1 MNDCAC
7 VPDAPRPRRHQWA
20 RGFDTVH
27 QDGGRVRY
35 EPRRPEADGPLDVD
49 LSDLPGVGPDALGLV
64 RSVTVRG
71 HRFVRAPERDW
82 DGEDG

>member
-1 MNDCAC
+1 MDASTNRQRPNARRIPSYLKLFDAR
-7 VPDAPRPRRHQWA
+7 PDGLR
-20 RGFDTVH
+20 
-27 QDGGRVRY
+27 
-35 EPRRPEADGPLDVD
+35 EPRRPEADGPLDVE

-82 DGEDG
+82 DGEGG